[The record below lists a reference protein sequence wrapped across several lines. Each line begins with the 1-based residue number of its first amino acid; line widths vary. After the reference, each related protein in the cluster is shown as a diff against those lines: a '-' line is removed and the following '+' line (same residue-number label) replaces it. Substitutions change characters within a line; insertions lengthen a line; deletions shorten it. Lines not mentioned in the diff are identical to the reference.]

1 MEKYG
6 ETTTMV
12 VVVLRSGDWCV
23 GLIMDDHDITAE
35 SAAPTN
41 PSSEDPLASS
51 AVAAEPVGDQNPP
64 STVSAKRPSI
74 GTSDDV
80 GAENKGVQYL
90 RRRLQRWKDGTIL
103 DGKFVHMRCV
113 AHLLN
118 LTLREGLK
126 ECDESIKRVRNAV
139 RFVRSSPAR
148 LQKFRN
154 CVNQEQI
161 ESKRQLCLD
170 VETRWNSTYLM
181 LEYAMVYRKDFDLL
195 ENSDGG
201 KFLAKLTK
209 LSGVPTDN
217 DWDRVASLLPFLKIF
232 YDATLRLSG
241 SFYATTNVYLLELV
255 TIWKMIK
262 KNCESVDS
270 GEMLMAYGMKKKHE
284 NYWENVD
291 NINMML
297 YVAVVLDLRRKVH
310 YVKWAINDQYDSVK
324 AAKLHDMVMNTLTSL
339 YEYYA
344 SLQSQNV
351 PNVSENI
358 DLSARDLETCNDWH
372 DVADYE
378 F

>member
-1 MEKYG
+1 
-6 ETTTMV
+6 MV
-12 VVVLRSGDWCV
+12 CFGGDSDFRSGLGGF
-23 GLIMDDHDITAE
+23 GLGGE
-35 SAAPTN
+35 SGGGLGF
-41 PSSEDPLASS
+41 S
-51 AVAAEPVGDQNPP
+51 GG
-64 STVSAKRPSI
+64 R
-74 GTSDDV
+74 
-80 GAENKGVQYL
+80 
-90 RRRLQRWKDGTIL
+90 
-103 DGKFVHMRCV
+103 

-118 LTLREGLK
+118 LTVREGLK
-126 ECDESIKRVRNAV
+126 ECDESIKRIRNAV

-154 CVNQEQI
+154 YVNQEQI

-170 VETRWNSTYLM
+170 VEIRWNSTYLM
-181 LEYAMVYRKDFDLL
+181 LEYAMVYRKAFDLL

-201 KFLAKLTK
+201 KFLAELTK
-209 LSGVPTDN
+209 LSSVLTDN

-232 YDATLRLSG
+232 YDATLRLYG
-241 SFYATTNVYLLELV
+241 SLYATINVYLLELV

-262 KNCESVDS
+262 KKCENVDS

-284 NYWENVD
+284 NFWENVD
-291 NINMML
+291 HINLML
-297 YVAVVLDLRRKVH
+297 YVAVVLDLRRKMH

-339 YEYYA
+339 YEHYD

-358 DLSARDLETCNDWH
+358 DLSSRDLETCNDWH

-378 F
+378 FERDIGGQTIFDKKKVIWTST